1 MNFRKGRPREDLEI
15 NLIPFIDVLLVIVIF
30 LMVTTTY
37 SKFTALQVTLPT
49 ADAQKALEQPFE
61 INIAI
66 DASGRYAINKRIPA
80 RCAGAVRGNAGRRWQ
95 RQPARPG
102 HHQCRR
108 AGHAPDRGQRDGGGA
123 PGGVSQADLR
133 GAVQQ
138 QVTIHRFCRWR
149 HGLAPASRFS

>member
-49 ADAQKALEQPFE
+49 ADAQRALEQPFE

-66 DASGRYAINKRIPA
+66 DASGRYAINNKRVPA
-80 RCAGAVRGNAGRRWQ
+80 RDAQGLAEEMQAAVQASGS
-95 RQPARPG
+95 
-102 HHQCRR
+102 
-108 AGHAPDRGQRDGGGA
+108 QRD
-123 PGGVSQADLR
+123 PVIIINAD
-133 GAVQQ
+133 A
-138 QVTIHRFCRWR
+138 
-149 HGLAPASRFS
+149 LATHQTVVNVMEAARLAGYPKLTFAAQSSTK